1 MNRVEALRAGLRE
14 LGYVEGKNIVI
25 EYRWAD
31 GRYDRLPELATEL
44 ARLNVDVLV
53 TASAAAGMAAKKATQ
68 TIPIVMASMG
78 DPVATGLVAS
88 LARPGGDPTGSSI
101 FTSEEVAKRLEL
113 LRDIFPRAKRV
124 AILLNPD
131 SPLTKLSIEAVTSF
145 AKSLKL
151 DVQQVAAR
159 VPAEF
164 EGAFQSMADKRAEAL
179 VVFEDPVF
187 SAEAARLAEL
197 AMKGRLPSIGQLVF
211 AEAGGLIG
219 NGANQVELFRRAA
232 VFVDKIIKGT
242 KPGDLPVEQ
251 ATRFELIINARTARA
266 LGLTI
271 PQSILVRAD
280 RVIE

>member
-88 LARPGGDPTGSSI
+88 LARPGGNLTGSSI